1 MFFEKAV
8 EIMVLFCHVE
18 LIDPGLMVDEN
29 VSLGLGIGDFSAVMG
44 HGFNGRVGI
53 WCVVEASSNLQFIW
67 AVSA

>member
-29 VSLGLGIGDFSAVMG
+29 VSLGFVIGDFSAV
-44 HGFNGRVGI
+44 
-53 WCVVEASSNLQFIW
+53 
-67 AVSA
+67 